1 MIISGPRIPEPQPEC
16 TQDAECPSQ
25 LACISSH
32 CQNPCTVANVC
43 SPDQECRVLDT
54 LPLRTVMCQCPPD
67 TIADSSGR
75 CKPIGEYQSNCISQF
90 GNISF
95 LSVYYLNSLDIRNYR
110 EPKELRKLVF
120 W

>member
-1 MIISGPRIPEPQPEC
+1 MIVSGPRIPEPKPEC

-43 SPDQECRVLDT
+43 SRDQECRVLDT

-67 TIADSSGR
+67 TIADSNGH
-75 CKPIGEYQSNCISQF
+75 CKLIGEYQPYSIAQV
-90 GNISF
+90 GNNYF
-95 LSVYYLNSLDIRNYR
+95 LCVYSMQ
-110 EPKELRKLVF
+110 LV
-120 W
+120 